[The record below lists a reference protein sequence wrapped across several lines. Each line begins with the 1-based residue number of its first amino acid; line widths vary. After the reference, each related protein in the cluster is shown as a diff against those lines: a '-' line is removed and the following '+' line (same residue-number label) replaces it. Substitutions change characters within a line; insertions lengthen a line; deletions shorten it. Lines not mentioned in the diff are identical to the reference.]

1 MSINLKNRIFG
12 LDVIRALAILLVL
25 CSHSTLLLFPDNK
38 HILITVIQFFGTVG
52 VDLFFVLSGFLI
64 GTIILKQLQKG
75 HTKFKDFGY
84 FWVRR
89 WFRTL
94 PNYFLILLLNI
105 ALLFVLKGEVIHGVS
120 TYFGFLQNFNTPH
133 PNFFTEA
140 WSLSIEEYAY
150 LMGPL
155 ILFALVFSL
164 KNTSYKHLFLITVLV
179 IIIGVTC
186 FRLYFHVNNQ
196 IHNMYEWSQH
206 IRKVVIYRI
215 DSVYYGF
222 LMAFLM
228 FYYQSRMIRFKNLFL
243 VFGLLLF
250 IGTHVL
256 IFSFGLQP
264 EHAPVFFNIFCLP
277 LLSISLL
284 LLFPYAVAWNPIR
297 FFKTQFTSISVLSYG
312 LYLVNYSIVLLTL
325 QYFIDISLCS
335 NTVKVLVL
343 IAYWLISFLLA
354 HVLYAFFENP
364 MTNLRDSKYIKRF
377 FNHKLE

>member
-120 TYFGFLQNFNTPH
+120 TYFGFLQNF
-133 PNFFTEA
+133 
-140 WSLSIEEYAY
+140 
-150 LMGPL
+150 
-155 ILFALVFSL
+155 
-164 KNTSYKHLFLITVLV
+164 
-179 IIIGVTC
+179 
-186 FRLYFHVNNQ
+186 
-196 IHNMYEWSQH
+196 
-206 IRKVVIYRI
+206 
-215 DSVYYGF
+215 YYGF

-264 EHAPVFFNIFCLP
+264 EHAPVFFNIFYLP

-312 LYLVNYSIVLLTL
+312 VYLVNYSIVLLTL